1 MSLVLQINRGSNLSP
16 FDVGHTLPPLLNP
29 AGVYSKRQQT
39 RDILKRSSVVPVL
52 AYQWTPYAMPTSKT
66 TLCNYLA
73 SYNVNIN
80 TIVCVIYPIVSDSG
94 CVCYVEAMRH

>member
-1 MSLVLQINRGSNLSP
+1 MPLVLQINRGSNLSP

-52 AYQWTPYAMPTSKT
+52 A
-66 TLCNYLA
+66 
-73 SYNVNIN
+73 
-80 TIVCVIYPIVSDSG
+80 
-94 CVCYVEAMRH
+94 